1 MFDPTHEDNRH
12 NQELTGVIT
21 ICMKW
26 KILFEQKQLND
37 FYSLNYIKQLLE
49 QKWMIEIID
58 IHPCCEIQG
67 TEDARVDVDFVDG
80 EGTTVG
86 RIVSL

>member
-1 MFDPTHEDNRH
+1 
-12 NQELTGVIT
+12 
-21 ICMKW
+21 
-26 KILFEQKQLND
+26 
-37 FYSLNYIKQLLE
+37 
-49 QKWMIEIID
+49 MIEIID